1 MNNEEIT
8 NYYNK
13 IIDYNN
19 KIYEKYSEFITKSN
33 NLKIESNNNFELQNS
48 LELNKIMLQG
58 YILDSDLCKSLKEI
72 YDKNYSIDDLKKL
85 FEQNMFKSNDINYKS
100 YYLAIEL
107 YDLAD
112 KIEELIENKIEY
124 EINFINIFDN
134 KQERL
139 NNINYYEKQN
149 SDIKNELVKLI
160 RSSNLSEEKI
170 YNAILVLNDILD
182 FFENGY
188 PLINI
193 EDF

>member
-170 YNAILVLNDILD
+170 NNAILVLNDILD

-188 PLINI
+188 PLINN